1 MVANEKRIFKAAA
14 VQAAPVLRDAP
25 VYIDLKATLEKAF
38 NLILEAGANGA
49 RLIVFPET
57 FLPTFPFWSIY
68 LEQTAEWNII
78 WKEYVKNSVE
88 VPSATTEILCQ
99 AAREANAYVVM
110 GINELDKNY
119 PGRMYNAALFISP
132 DEGILGTHRKISPTL
147 GELLY
152 HTRGDGGD
160 NLKIYKTELGNLG
173 CLICGEHTQHA
184 LIHNYA
190 TQGEQINCSLWPG
203 TRKWGPSPAGTS
215 VGFSL
220 DTETQIMT
228 RSICVSSAM
237 YAISACC
244 CIPEDHRPQKFYI
257 NASFERRGGS
267 SIVNPMGEYIAGPI
281 YDIETIL
288 YADIDVESTYLLKSV
303 RNLTGI
309 YSRWDLFSLAV
320 RQKPYEPLMPVEVA
334 AGEINEDKVEKI
346 ARMES
351 KIRSLEEQIQSL
363 LEAKRKD
370 P

>member
-1 MVANEKRIFKAAA
+1 MIANEKQIFKAAA
-14 VQAAPVLRDAP
+14 VQASPVLRDSP
-25 VYIDLKATLEKAF
+25 VYIDLKATLEKAC

-68 LEQTAEWNII
+68 LEQTSEWNII

-88 VPSATTEILCQ
+88 VPSATTETLCQ
-99 AAREANAYVVM
+99 AAKEANAYVVM

-119 PGRMYNAALFISP
+119 TGRMYNAALFISP
-132 DEGILGTHRKISPTL
+132 NEGILGTHRKISPTL

-160 NLKIYKTELGNLG
+160 NLRIYKTELGNLG
-173 CLICGEHTQHA
+173 CLICGEHTQHT
-184 LIHNYA
+184 LIHNYVM
-190 TQGEQINCSLWPG
+190 QGEQINCSLWPG

-220 DTETQIMT
+220 DTEIQIMT

-237 YAISACC
+237 YAISACYY
-244 CIPEDHRPQKFYI
+244 IPEEQRPQKFYI

-267 SIVNPMGEYIAGPI
+267 SIVNPMGEYIAGPV

-320 RQKPYEPLMPVEVA
+320 RQKPYEPLIPLEVA
-334 AGEINEDKVEKI
+334 SSEINEDNVEKI

-351 KIRSLEEQIQSL
+351 RIRSLEEQIQSL

-370 P
+370 L